1 MPQGSPKIV
10 PVILAGGSGTRLWPA
25 SRDAFPKQFQPL
37 TGDLSTYQETLRRVA
52 DPGLFDDPVVITSDA
67 FRFFARRQAADVG
80 VTATVVLEPARRD
93 SAAAVAAAAAFVEK
107 TRPGSMVLALAADH
121 VVLDDDI
128 FRDAVRLGL
137 TAAEAGKIVVFG
149 LVPTEPKT
157 AYGYI
162 RPGAALGGN
171 DDLCLVDAFVEKPN
185 AETAL
190 DYLRQGYLWNSGN
203 FLFKASHMLA
213 EFGQYAPDIVAAAS
227 EAVEKASEDIGFVRL
242 DSAAFET
249 ARKTSIDY
257 AVIEKTA
264 EIAVVKGRFRWSD
277 VGAWDAIWQVSDR
290 DGEGNAIHGDG
301 VIVASHDCLI
311 HSQGILTTVVGAEGL
326 MVVATPDA
334 VMVAPREQAQA
345 VKGLVDAL
353 KLSGRDEATLHRRDY
368 RPWGYIEA
376 LVAGPRFAVK
386 HIVVDPGGVLS
397 LQRHQ
402 HRAEH
407 WVVVNGTATIEI
419 EGEAPRLL
427 TINQS
432 AYVPLGAKHRL
443 SNRGKIPLELI
454 EVQSGAYL
462 GNDDVE
468 RIEDIYQRV

>member
-1 MPQGSPKIV
+1 MMTEVSPKII

-37 TGDLSTYQETLRRVA
+37 TGDLSTYQQTLKRVA
-52 DPGLFDDPVVITSDA
+52 DPALFADPVVITSDA
-67 FRFFARRQAADVG
+67 FRFFARRQASDIG
-80 VTATVVLEPARRD
+80 INATVVLEPARRD

-107 TRPGSMVLALAADH
+107 MHPGAMVLALAADH
-121 VVLDDDI
+121 VVLDNEV

-137 TAAEAGKIVVFG
+137 KAAADKIVVFG

-162 RPGAALGGN
+162 RPGAALG
-171 DDLCLVDAFVEKPN
+171 DDADLCLVDAFVEKPD
-185 AETAL
+185 AVTAL
-190 DYLRQGYLWNSGN
+190 DYLKRGYLWNSGN

-213 EFGQYAPDIVAAAS
+213 EFAQHAPDVVAAAS
-227 EAVEKASEDIGFVRL
+227 EAVDKAVEDIGFWRL
-242 DSAAFET
+242 DSEAFSA

-257 AVIEKTA
+257 GVIEKTRA
-264 EIAVVKGRFRWSD
+264 IAVVKGRFRWSD
-277 VGAWDAIWQVSDR
+277 VGAWDAIWQVSEQDSA
-290 DGEGNAIHGDG
+290 GNVVHGDG
-301 VIVASHDCLI
+301 LALASRDCLV
-311 HSQGILTTVVGAEGL
+311 HSQGILTTVVGADNL
-326 MVVATPDA
+326 MVVSTPDA
-334 VMVAPREQAQA
+334 VMVVPRDKAQD

-353 KLSGRDEATLHRRDY
+353 KAKGRDEATLHRRDY
-368 RPWGYIEA
+368 RPWGYLEA
-376 LVAGPRFAVK
+376 LVSGNRYAVK
-386 HIVVDPGGVLS
+386 YIVVDPGGVLS

-407 WVVVNGTATIEI
+407 WVVMNGTATIEI

-432 AYVPLGAKHRL
+432 AYVPLGAQHRL

-462 GNDDVE
+462 GDDDIE
-468 RIEDIYQRV
+468 RIEDEYSRM

>member
-1 MPQGSPKIV
+1 MPQGSKIV

-37 TGDLSTYQETLRRVA
+37 TGELSTYQQTLRRVA
-52 DPGLFDDPVVITSDA
+52 DPALFDDPVVITSDA
-67 FRFFARRQAADVG
+67 FRFFARRQAADIG
-80 VTATVVLEPARRD
+80 VKATVVLEPARRD
-93 SAAAVAAAAAFVEK
+93 SAAAVAAAAAFVAK
-107 TRPGSMVLALAADH
+107 TRPGSAVLALAADH
-121 VVLDDDI
+121 VVLDDEV
-128 FRDAVRLGL
+128 FRDAVRLGVK
-137 TAAEAGKIVVFG
+137 AAETGKIVVFG

-162 RPGAALGGN
+162 RPGAALDGN
-171 DDLCLVDAFVEKPN
+171 DLCLVDAFVEKPD

-190 DYLRQGYLWNSGN
+190 DYLRKGYLWNSGN
-203 FLFKASHMLA
+203 FLFRADDMLS
-213 EFGQYAPDIVAAAS
+213 EFGKYAPDIAAAAT
-227 EAVEKASEDIGFVRL
+227 EAVDKASEDIGFVRL
-242 DSAAFET
+242 DPEAFSA

-257 AVIEKTA
+257 AVIEKTH

-277 VGAWDAIWQVSDR
+277 VGAWDAIWQISER
-290 DGEGNAIHGDG
+290 DDDGNAVHGDG
-301 VIVASHDCLI
+301 VLVASTNCLV
-311 HSQGILTTVVGAEGL
+311 HSQGILTTVIGADGL
-326 MVVATPDA
+326 LVVATPDA
-334 VMVAPREQAQA
+334 VMVVPRDEAQA

-353 KLSGRDEATLHRRDY
+353 KERGRDEATLHRRDY

-376 LVAGPRFAVK
+376 LVSGPRFAVK
-386 HIVVDPGGVLS
+386 YIVVDPGGVLS

-419 EGEAPRLL
+419 EGENPRLL

-432 AYVPLGAKHRL
+432 AYVPLGARHRL

-462 GNDDVE
+462 GGDDVE
-468 RIEDIYQRV
+468 RIEDIYQRS

>member
-52 DPGLFDDPVVITSDA
+52 DRELFDNPVVITSDA

-80 VTATVVLEPARRD
+80 VEATVVLEPSRRD

-107 TRPGSMVLALAADH
+107 TRPGSVVLALAADH
-121 VVLDDDI
+121 VVLDDEV

-137 TAAEAGKIVVFG
+137 KAAETGKIVVFG

-162 RPGAALGGN
+162 RPGAPLGD
-171 DDLCLVDAFVEKPN
+171 DDLCLVDAFVEKPD
-185 AETAL
+185 AATAL

-203 FLFKASHMLA
+203 FLFKASQMLA
-213 EFGQYAPDIVAAAS
+213 EFGKYAPDIGVAAS
-227 EAVEKASEDIGFVRL
+227 EAVDKASEDLGFIRL
-242 DSAAFET
+242 DPDSFLA

-264 EIAVVKGRFRWSD
+264 EMAVVKGRFRWSD
-277 VGAWDAIWQVSDR
+277 VGAWDAIWQVSDH
-290 DGEGNAIHGDG
+290 DGDGNAIHGDG
-301 VIVASHDCLI
+301 VILASHDCLV

-326 MVVATPDA
+326 VVVATPDA

-353 KLSGRDEATLHRRDY
+353 KERGRDEATLHRRDY

-376 LVAGPRFAVK
+376 LVSGPRFAVK
-386 HIVVDPGGVLS
+386 YIVVDPGGVLS

-432 AYVPLGAKHRL
+432 AYVPLGARHRL
-443 SNRGKIPLELI
+443 SNLGKIPLELI

-462 GNDDVE
+462 GNDDIE

>member
-1 MPQGSPKIV
+1 MPQGSKIV

-37 TGDLSTYQETLRRVA
+37 TGELSTYQQTLRRVA
-52 DPGLFDDPVVITSDA
+52 DPALFDDPVVITSDA
-67 FRFFARRQAADVG
+67 FRFFARRQAADIG
-80 VTATVVLEPARRD
+80 VNATVVLEPARRD

-107 TRPGSMVLALAADH
+107 TRPGSAVLALAADH
-121 VVLDDDI
+121 VVLDDEV

-137 TAAEAGKIVVFG
+137 KAAETGKIVVFG

-162 RPGAALGGN
+162 RPGEALDD
-171 DDLCLVDAFVEKPN
+171 DDLCLVDAFVEKPD

-190 DYLRQGYLWNSGN
+190 DYLRKGYLWNSGN
-203 FLFKASHMLA
+203 FLFRAADMLS
-213 EFGQYAPDIVAAAS
+213 EFGKYAPDIVAAAA
-227 EAVEKASEDIGFVRL
+227 EAVDKASEDIGFVRL
-242 DSAAFET
+242 DPEAFSA

-257 AVIEKTA
+257 AVIEKTR

-277 VGAWDAIWQVSDR
+277 VGAWDAIWQVSER
-290 DGEGNAIHGDG
+290 DDDGNAVHGDG
-301 VIVASHDCLI
+301 VLLASTNCLV
-311 HSQGILTTVVGAEGL
+311 HSQGILTTVIGADGL

-334 VMVAPREQAQA
+334 VMVVPRDEAQA

-353 KLSGRDEATLHRRDY
+353 KERGRDEATLHRRDY

-376 LVAGPRFAVK
+376 LVSGPRFAVK

-419 EGEAPRLL
+419 EGEPPRLL

-432 AYVPLGAKHRL
+432 AYVPLGARHRL
-443 SNRGKIPLELI
+443 SNRGRIPLELI

-462 GNDDVE
+462 GEDDIE

>member
-1 MPQGSPKIV
+1 MPQGSKIV

-37 TGDLSTYQETLRRVA
+37 TGELSTYQQTLRRVA
-52 DPGLFDDPVVITSDA
+52 DPELFDDPVVITSDA
-67 FRFFARRQAADVG
+67 FRFFARRQAADIG
-80 VTATVVLEPARRD
+80 VNATVVLEPARRD
-93 SAAAVAAAAAFVEK
+93 SAAAVAAAAAYVAK
-107 TRPGSMVLALAADH
+107 ARPGSAVLALAADH
-121 VVLDDDI
+121 VVLDDEV

-137 TAAEAGKIVVFG
+137 KAAETGKIVVFG

-162 RPGAALGGN
+162 RPGEEIGGN
-171 DDLCLVDAFVEKPN
+171 DDLCLVDAFVEKPD

-190 DYLRQGYLWNSGN
+190 DYLRKGYLWNSGN
-203 FLFKASHMLA
+203 FLFRADDMLS
-213 EFGQYAPDIVAAAS
+213 EFGKYAPDIVAAAA
-227 EAVEKASEDIGFVRL
+227 EAVDKASEDIGFVRL
-242 DSAAFET
+242 DPEAFSA

-257 AVIEKTA
+257 AVIEKTH

-277 VGAWDAIWQVSDR
+277 VGAWDAIWQVSER
-290 DGEGNAIHGDG
+290 DDEGNAVHGDG
-301 VIVASHDCLI
+301 VVLASTNCLV
-311 HSQGILTTVVGAEGL
+311 HSQGILTTVIGADGL

-334 VMVAPREQAQA
+334 VMVVPRDEAQA

-353 KLSGRDEATLHRRDY
+353 KDSGRDEATLHRRDY

-376 LVAGPRFAVK
+376 LVSGPRFAVK

-407 WVVVNGTATIEI
+407 WVVVGGTATIEI
-419 EGEAPRLL
+419 EGEPPRLL

-462 GNDDVE
+462 GGDDIE